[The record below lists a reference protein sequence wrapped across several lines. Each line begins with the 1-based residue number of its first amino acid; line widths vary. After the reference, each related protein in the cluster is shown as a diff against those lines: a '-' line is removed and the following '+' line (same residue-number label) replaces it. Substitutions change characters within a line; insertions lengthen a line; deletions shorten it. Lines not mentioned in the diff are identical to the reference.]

1 MNEYELAR
9 AVRKLNIPFF
19 RGIFARNELPS
30 VHTRKYETGI
40 VNLGTRSSGGTH
52 WCAYF
57 KNGRLVSYF
66 DPLGDIPPPYELKL
80 YFSDCQVFYNWRRY
94 QDMNARNC
102 GQLVLDFLRRETS
115 DVSLPRDVQ
124 QKRA

>member
-1 MNEYELAR
+1 MNEYELVR

-19 RGIFARNELPS
+19 RGIFARDELPS
-30 VHTRKYETGI
+30 STRKYETGI

-57 KNGRLVSYF
+57 KIGRHVSYF
-66 DPLGDIPPPYELKL
+66 DPLGNIPPPYELKT

-94 QDMNARNC
+94 QGMKEQNC

-115 DVSLPRDVQ
+115 DVSLPRDVH